1 MKMDAE
7 EFKDDELDIQEPWM
21 PPKQT
26 KNSQKQVITTQK
38 ENKNLKFSENEH
50 VADIQQRLLRVEY
63 ELLFIRDKLFE
74 ESKNSK
80 IPKISAYGK
89 LIKRRI
95 NG

>member
-1 MKMDAE
+1 MDAE
-7 EFKDDELDIQEPWM
+7 EFKDDELDIQEPWT

-38 ENKNLKFSENEH
+38 ENKSIKFSENEH

-74 ESKNSK
+74 EGKNKQQEKLS
-80 IPKISAYGK
+80 PYGK

>member
-1 MKMDAE
+1 MDGE
-7 EFKDDELDIQEPWM
+7 EFKDDELDIPVPYI

-26 KNSQKQVITTQK
+26 KNSQKPSVIIQK
-38 ENKNLKFSENEH
+38 ESESLKFSDNKH
-50 VADIQQRLLRVEY
+50 IADIQQRLLRVEY

-74 ESKNSK
+74 EGKNKQQEKLS
-80 IPKISAYGK
+80 PYGK